1 MLSCA
6 ACDCL
11 RGPWAHRLL
20 FYPLLPFSCDSQQSA
35 WDSAQSS
42 TALPFPTRQP
52 HVTKHCS
59 SLSHI
64 LHNKFLFCRVLSHMV
79 LEDFSAKHRI
89 IFQFRW
95 VAWFYVVLKLLD
107 KWSQLLISVRW
118 RESHMDDYNLLLDLE
133 PPLCLHPPENS
144 GSPHCGPESWCLHS
158 DF

>member
-1 MLSCA
+1 MSPQTPILSPPA
-6 ACDCL
+6 IQLWLEAVCL
-11 RGPWAHRLL
+11 RQCPEFHR
-20 FYPLLPFSCDSQQSA
+20 S
-35 WDSAQSS
+35 
-42 TALPFPTRQP
+42 PFPTRQP